1 MSKGYRANVERME
14 EIGALGKA
22 IAKRAGFKCEW
33 CGSKDD
39 LRVRDY
45 RPDINPDMG
54 TLAMLCH
61 SCRELADGRKADQ
74 NQLRTIRNALWS
86 DVPAVAEGAAKVL
99 AQCNQ
104 TWVKEAIEESC
115 IDEELKEQLLSRTEI
130 WK

>member
-1 MSKGYRANVERME
+1 MSKGYKANVERME
-14 EIGALGKA
+14 EVGALGKA

-45 RPDINPDMG
+45 RPDITPDMG

-61 SCRELADGRKADQ
+61 NCRELADGRKADQ

-86 DVPAVAEGAAKVL
+86 DVPAVAEGAANVL
-99 AQCNQ
+99 AQCDQ